1 MMDSSKVVATLGE
14 LAVDYVEIYVDH
26 LERATLDWVEKY
38 AFTVAGTGG
47 SEEHR
52 SVALRHGEITLV
64 LTEATSE
71 QHPATAFVLSHG
83 EGVADIAL
91 RTSDVEAV
99 FEAAVANGARIH
111 QAPVRHTDGGP
122 AVTAAIQGFG
132 DVVHTLVQR
141 DPEQGPGLPA
151 GFVPVQEPEG
161 APANDVELLEIDHIA
176 VCLNNGDLDLSV
188 EFYQNTLGLEFI
200 FEEHIVVGAQAM
212 ESKVVQSPSG
222 KVTLVLI
229 QPDLRA
235 DAGQIDEF
243 LKNHQGPGVQ
253 HLAFS
258 STDAVRSVRALSG
271 RGVGFLTAP
280 LGYYDRLAQ
289 RIELSEATLEGLRAT
304 NVMADEDHG
313 GQLFQ
318 LFTAST
324 HPRRTLFFEVI
335 ERQGAETFGSAN
347 IKALYEAVELERTG
361 QRGFPQ

>member
-1 MMDSSKVVATLGE
+1 M
-14 LAVDYVEIYVDH
+14 
-26 LERATLDWVEKY
+26 
-38 AFTVAGTGG
+38 
-47 SEEHR
+47 
-52 SVALRHGEITLV
+52 
-64 LTEATSE
+64 
-71 QHPATAFVLSHG
+71 
-83 EGVADIAL
+83 
-91 RTSDVEAV
+91 
-99 FEAAVANGARIH
+99 ANGARIH

-258 STDAVRSVRALSG
+258 STNAVRSVRALSG